1 MLATV
6 LSECRVDVTAVGGAG
21 ELAAVLAQRGVA
33 LFDGVRSEQQLL
45 QLTARLGRI
54 VPHRDS
60 VPSGITVLADHG
72 ETRPRPGQAGFSR
85 QPLAPHTDCSDRS
98 RPPLLVMAVC
108 VRPAER
114 GGEYILVDG
123 QAVHG
128 ELAAIAPDALADFSM
143 RRGAYY
149 GGSAGIVGNVFEPG
163 PGHLVG
169 MRLRRDELAR
179 FAPHTQRWLPVL
191 GQVIDRHAVSIPA
204 VTGCGYVINN
214 WRWLHGRVGFTG
226 HRTVCRVHLDPHPGW
241 RIPAAF
247 IDSRAAP

>member
-45 QLTARLGRI
+45 QLAARLGRI

-72 ETRPRPGQAGFSR
+72 ETRPRPGQGGFSR

-114 GGEYILVDG
+114 GGDYILVDG

-128 ELAAIAPDALADFSM
+128 ELADTAPDALADLST

-191 GQVIDRHAVSIPA
+191 GQAIHRHAVSIPA

-214 WRWLHGRVGFTG
+214 WRWLHGRGAFTG

-241 RIPAAF
+241 RIPAGF
-247 IDSRAAP
+247 TDSRAAP